1 MWLGGTDEEDEEA
14 PEGWGVEGRG
24 GGGGGCWPVGPRE
37 QLSRV
42 SSLYSFLA
50 AISFS
55 LSVSV
60 RRELHNDGPV
70 PAVGCRL
77 GTHAVGPVNHV
88 VGQLHVHCS
97 CHRLGDVICLLV
109 F

>member
-1 MWLGGTDEEDEEA
+1 MRKTKKHQKD
-14 PEGWGVEGRG
+14 GRG
-24 GGGGGCWPVGPRE
+24 GGGAVGPRE

-42 SSLYSFLA
+42 SSVYSFFLA

-70 PAVGCRL
+70 PAVG
-77 GTHAVGPVNHV
+77 
-88 VGQLHVHCS
+88 
-97 CHRLGDVICLLV
+97 
-109 F
+109 